1 MCFQII
7 YHRFGKPAHI
17 VFCIVALLTNLVT
30 ITSLVLA
37 AKSSVAVITKD
48 ASDEFIM
55 IVMAILFGS
64 YCFIGGL
71 GTTFYISYFNT
82 ALTFVSLLVFIVQ
95 FSYLDNG
102 KSYTTT
108 ESMYDALTCM
118 KALNKSGNYNDAILT
133 FRSTSGAMYGL
144 SLLFMA
150 TSLSFCDQANWQSR
164 IAAKPAQGVMGFFIA
179 AFLYFSIPMA
189 IGLPTTFGYLS
200 MSYNNN
206 GTHLLSN
213 VDINNGNISFFLIR
227 ACG

>member
-1 MCFQII
+1 MFCFI
-7 YHRFGKPAHI
+7 
-17 VFCIVALLTNLVT
+17 ALLSNLVT
-30 ITSLVLA
+30 ITSLVLT
-37 AKSSVAVITKD
+37 AKSSMTIITKD

-82 ALTFVSLLVFIVQ
+82 ALTFVSLLVFVVR
-95 FSYLDNG
+95 FAYLDNG
-102 KSYTTT
+102 KAFTSTN
-108 ESMYDALTCM
+108 SMYDALTCL
-118 KALNKSGNYNDAILT
+118 KALNKSGNFDDAILT
-133 FRSTSGAMYGL
+133 FRSRSGAMYGL

-150 TSLSFCDQANWQSR
+150 SSLSFCDQANWQSR
-164 IAAKPAQGVMGFFIA
+164 IAAKPAQGVLGFFIA

-200 MSYNNN
+200 MSYDNN

-213 VDINNGNISFFLIR
+213 MDINNGKCDTDMYDWTWKSKRTQGYAIS
-227 ACG
+227 